1 MKEEATMTINLK
13 IPDIRELKPRITVFG
28 VGGAGGNA
36 VNNMISAGLQG
47 VDFVVANTDAQ
58 ALTMSKAER
67 IIQMGAQVT
76 EGLGAGSQ
84 PDIGRAAAEE
94 VMDEIRDHLSGA
106 HMVFVTAGMGGG
118 TGTGAAPVIAKVAQE
133 MGILT
138 VGVVTKPFHFEG
150 QRRMRTAESG
160 ITELHKC
167 VDTLLIIPNQNLFR
181 VANEKTT
188 FADAFAMADQ
198 VLYSGVA
205 CITDLMV
212 KEGLIN
218 LDFADVRAVMREMGK
233 AMMGTGEAEG
243 DKRALTAAEAA
254 ISNPLI
260 DDASMKGARGLLI
273 SITGGRDLTLYEVD
287 EAATRIR
294 EEVDQEANIIVGAT
308 FDEGLEGIIR
318 VSVVATGID
327 QALTQR
333 PSVSAAEARIA
344 EVAQRL
350 RADNE
355 RLAERVDRSEP
366 MRSTAAAPVSESIES
381 AKAAVAAAILPQATG
396 QEVTIR
402 PLGPKPS
409 LFIDPAANGP
419 EPEEPDAFI
428 PPAPERVPSRAMRM
442 PRIDELPI
450 PAQNEIRA
458 QRGELPP
465 EQHPEKR
472 RMSLLQRLASVG
484 LGRHDEEEEPPPPP
498 AVRRTPGGPLPGTER
513 PPGRPS
519 PRLDSRQEPVSEY
532 AKRSSPQGL
541 DQHGRQA
548 PVHNRSEE
556 DQLDIP
562 AFLRRQAN

>member
-1 MKEEATMTINLK
+1 
-13 IPDIRELKPRITVFG
+13 
-28 VGGAGGNA
+28 
-36 VNNMISAGLQG
+36 
-47 VDFVVANTDAQ
+47 
-58 ALTMSKAER
+58 
-67 IIQMGAQVT
+67 
-76 EGLGAGSQ
+76 
-84 PDIGRAAAEE
+84 
-94 VMDEIRDHLSGA
+94 
-106 HMVFVTAGMGGG
+106 
-118 TGTGAAPVIAKVAQE
+118 
-133 MGILT
+133 
-138 VGVVTKPFHFEG
+138 
-150 QRRMRTAESG
+150 
-160 ITELHKC
+160 
-167 VDTLLIIPNQNLFR
+167 
-181 VANEKTT
+181 
-188 FADAFAMADQ
+188 
-198 VLYSGVA
+198 
-205 CITDLMV
+205 
-212 KEGLIN
+212 
-218 LDFADVRAVMREMGK
+218 
-233 AMMGTGEAEG
+233 
-243 DKRALTAAEAA
+243 
-254 ISNPLI
+254 
-260 DDASMKGARGLLI
+260 
-273 SITGGRDLTLYEVD
+273 
-287 EAATRIR
+287 
-294 EEVDQEANIIVGAT
+294 
-308 FDEGLEGIIR
+308 
-318 VSVVATGID
+318 VVATGID

-498 AVRRTPGGPLPGTER
+498 GVRRTPGGPLPGTER